1 MYSFAKGKRLFVKG
15 SREEDDPD
23 NVADP
28 NEVELVRDGT
38 VERQHY
44 NLESKN
50 HMASASQES
59 RELFKTAHNRN
70 GLKTVHT
77 QRVVKKTTS
86 VNRGENKKLVSPLIT
101 PPFAR
106 ETLIFSVPLF
116 CWLDYFHFFLCKG

>member
-1 MYSFAKGKRLFVKG
+1 MYNFVKGNRLFVKG

-28 NEVELVRDGT
+28 NEHQLINDNV
-38 VERQHY
+38 VERQNY
-44 NLESKN
+44 DFNSKN

-59 RELFKTAHNRN
+59 RELFRTSHNRN

-86 VNRGENKKLVSPLIT
+86 VNRGEQKKLVS
-101 PPFAR
+101 
-106 ETLIFSVPLF
+106 
-116 CWLDYFHFFLCKG
+116 

>member
-1 MYSFAKGKRLFVKG
+1 MYNFIKGKRLYVKG
-15 SREEDDPD
+15 SREDDDPD

-28 NEVELVRDGT
+28 NEVDLVRDGT

-59 RELFKTAHNRN
+59 RELFKTSHNRN

-86 VNRGENKKLVSPLIT
+86 VNRGENKKLVS
-101 PPFAR
+101 FG
-106 ETLIFSVPLF
+106 IFISE
-116 CWLDYFHFFLCKG
+116 FFLFFSIFPFL

>member
-1 MYSFAKGKRLFVKG
+1 MYNFVKGKRLFVKG

-28 NEVELVRDGT
+28 DEHELVNDQAVAR
-38 VERQHY
+38 EHY
-44 NLESKN
+44 DFNSKN

-59 RELFKTAHNRN
+59 REVFRTAHNRN

-86 VNRGENKKLVSPLIT
+86 VNRGEQKKLVSQL
-101 PPFAR
+101 
-106 ETLIFSVPLF
+106 SLF
-116 CWLDYFHFFLCKG
+116 TRDSDEI

>member
-1 MYSFAKGKRLFVKG
+1 MYNFVKGNRLFVKG

-28 NEVELVRDGT
+28 NEHELVNDQT
-38 VERQHY
+38 VDRQHVDF
-44 NLESKN
+44 NSKN

-59 RELFKTAHNRN
+59 REVFRTAHNRN

-86 VNRGENKKLVSPLIT
+86 VNRGEQKKLVSVIV
-101 PPFAR
+101 
-106 ETLIFSVPLF
+106 FSCFRPNIPDESLMILVILVLLYQP
-116 CWLDYFHFFLCKG
+116 KPN